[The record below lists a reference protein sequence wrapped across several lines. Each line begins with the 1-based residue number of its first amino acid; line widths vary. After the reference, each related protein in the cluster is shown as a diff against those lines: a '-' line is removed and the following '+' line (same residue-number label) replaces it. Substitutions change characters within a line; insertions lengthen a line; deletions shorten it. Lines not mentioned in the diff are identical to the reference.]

1 MTTLHDTKRSDTPEC
16 SHTRTRP
23 SLATMPL
30 RITDRIVDYANT
42 PHLDSSTVT
51 YMQAHRNLVA
61 QAHTCRALRQPAQ
74 ARVQRWLVIERWDMA
89 TEPKAQATEHKIQT
103 TEPDIIETEPETH
116 ANERWLSN
124 IDAIAASNAFN
135 HVRKV
140 VIATSSRLA
149 NPQEITDALRHLRVD
164 QHTWPHV
171 TSLRISNHIAPADA
185 GVTGDEGY
193 AELAVELRSCFPAV
207 SHVWADE
214 GPHGRS
220 MLGAYVATALG
231 QLTRISMRY
240 ASIPGFSVKT
250 LPSHITHLSLRACGR
265 RSYLQIP
272 QIVAPPLVALTLSV
286 VPLSYAWDQ
295 FTNGDSTI
303 GPGLEFTCLER
314 LELTF
319 FVPSRSVPGGRAD
332 DAWEY
337 SDEHPEQPPRRKT
350 VAVRDRASM
359 YTVLR
364 ARGARFPQLRHVTLH
379 QYPGRVADF
388 LRSVPVEQL
397 ETVHV
402 TANVTAFKGLR
413 LGKLRALHTCE
424 LMGSGE
430 AHRAEQ
436 PHGQR
441 LVMRAL
447 AQGAHVRSLSVRV
460 PDTLRVHLPSL
471 HTVRCTELRRLHLSA
486 CITIPDVSSLLSQ
499 LPYLEQLDLQ
509 RPILTRPPRGIR
521 GADALAQHLLA
532 QGMTPISSSLITFVP
547 DFMCRGAT
555 DDSVFYSMLV
565 LVARIPSLRV
575 LKMVAFYIAQFSR
588 ELGSLLSIR
597 ALFPYIRHLA
607 TLDYHKIH

>member
-1 MTTLHDTKRSDTPEC
+1 
-16 SHTRTRP
+16 
-23 SLATMPL
+23 
-30 RITDRIVDYANT
+30 
-42 PHLDSSTVT
+42 
-51 YMQAHRNLVA
+51 MQAHRNLVA

-74 ARVQRWLVIERWDMA
+74 TRVHQWLVIERCDV
-89 TEPKAQATEHKIQT
+89 TTEHKAHGTESDINT
-103 TEPDIIETEPETH
+103 TESDINTAEPNITET
-116 ANERWLSN
+116 ERWLSN
-124 IDAIAASNAFN
+124 MDAIVATNAFN
-135 HVRKV
+135 HVCEV

-171 TSLRISNHIAPADA
+171 TTLRISNHSAPTDA
-185 GVTGDEGY
+185 GRSGDEGC
-193 AELAVELRSCFPAV
+193 AELAAELRSCFPAV
-207 SHVWADE
+207 SHLWADE

-220 MLGAYVATALG
+220 MLGAYVTTALG

-240 ASIPGFSVKT
+240 ASIPGFSIKT

-265 RSYLQIP
+265 RSYLQMP
-272 QIVAPPLVALTLSV
+272 QITAPPLAALTLSV

-295 FTNGDSTI
+295 FTNGDSSM
-303 GPGLEFTCLER
+303 GPGIEFTCLER

-337 SDEHPEQPPRRKT
+337 SDGYPEQSPQRKT
-350 VAVRDRASM
+350 VAVRERASM

-388 LRSVPVEQL
+388 LRSVPVGQL

-413 LGKLRALHTCE
+413 LGKLRALYTCE
-424 LMGSGE
+424 LMVSGE
-430 AHRAEQ
+430 ARRAEQ

-447 AQGAHVRSLSVRV
+447 AQDAHVRSLSIRV
-460 PDTLRVHLPSL
+460 PDTLRIHLPSL
-471 HTVRCTELRRLHLSA
+471 HTVRCTGLRRLHLSA
-486 CITIPDVSSLLSQ
+486 CITIPDVSLLLLQ
-499 LPYLEQLDLQ
+499 LPCLEQLDMQ

-532 QGMTPISSSLITFVP
+532 QGMAPISSSLITFVP

-588 ELGSLLSIR
+588 ELGSLLNIR